1 MDLVCEKYKK
11 TLAAGKARCQHATEY
26 CKFRTSCM
34 IHFLSR
40 EGELADVATSND
52 TPMIRLRFDKGKGLL
67 PVVAQDS
74 ASREV
79 LMVAYINEEALQ
91 KTLETGQAHY
101 WSRSRKELWH
111 KGATS
116 GHVQHVEEVLV
127 DCDEDCVLYLVRQD
141 GGAACH
147 TGFRSCFHRRIDGD
161 VLTTIGEQVF
171 DPKEVY
177 GK

>member
-1 MDLVCEKYKK
+1 M
-11 TLAAGKARCQHATEY
+11 
-26 CKFRTSCM
+26 SM
-34 IHFLSR
+34 IGNHLPK
-40 EGELADVATSND
+40 EN
-52 TPMIRLRFDKGKGLL
+52 PMIRLRFDKGGGLL

-79 LMVAYINEEALQ
+79 LMVAYINEEALR
-91 KTLETGQAHY
+91 KTMATGQAHY
-101 WSRSRKELWH
+101 WSRSRQELWH

-116 GHVQHVEEVLV
+116 GHVQHVETVLV
-127 DCDEDCVLYLVRQD
+127 DCDDDCVLYLVRQE

-161 VLTTIGEQVF
+161 DLVTLGERVF
-171 DPKEVY
+171 DPQEVY